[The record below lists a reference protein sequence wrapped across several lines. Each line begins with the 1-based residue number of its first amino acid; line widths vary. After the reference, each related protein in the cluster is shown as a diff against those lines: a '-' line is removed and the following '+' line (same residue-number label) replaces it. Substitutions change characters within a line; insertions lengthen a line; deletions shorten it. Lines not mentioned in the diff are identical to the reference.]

1 MYIEKDDSNA
11 ILPFDIDRL
20 KYICTNNIQC
30 RTYHFIRPY
39 IISYACRTK
48 RIFRVL
54 SFINR
59 KQLKVK
65 SFTNTSMFW
74 FDLYRFYWFINAGS
88 FIAFLG
94 VAYIQQN
101 VSFSLGYL
109 IPFISMIVALVIF
122 VAVKSKYKQTPPGG
136 ESSYQAQG
144 PESS

>member
-11 ILPFDIDRL
+11 ILPFDIDRI
-20 KYICTNNIQC
+20 KYICANNIQY

-39 IISYACRTK
+39 IISYACRIK
-48 RIFRVL
+48 WIFRVL
-54 SFINR
+54 SFINK
-59 KQLKVK
+59 KQKW
-65 SFTNTSMFW
+65 SHQYFIFS

-136 ESSYQAQG
+136 ESSYQAHG